1 MKEQFST
8 VNVGSVPPDIIEEL
22 EGGTVLLG
30 FLDCE
35 AARAAGATQ
44 ATVESVPAWR
54 LCRPNAPPTAPPAAS
69 GPGAAPL
76 PLRLGRPRR
85 RRVALRKHGV
95 GRTGS

>member
-44 ATVESVPAWR
+44 ATVESVPA
-54 LCRPNAPPTAPPAAS
+54 
-69 GPGAAPL
+69 
-76 PLRLGRPRR
+76 
-85 RRVALRKHGV
+85 
-95 GRTGS
+95 

>member
-1 MKEQFST
+1 MKEQYSA

-44 ATVESVPAWR
+44 ATVETVPAWR
-54 LCRPNAPPTAPPAAS
+54 LCRLERAAD
-69 GPGAAPL
+69 GTTRRLWPWGCTLYRYAWAERAAAEW
-76 PLRLGRPRR
+76 RYESM
-85 RRVALRKHGV
+85 A
-95 GRTGS
+95 